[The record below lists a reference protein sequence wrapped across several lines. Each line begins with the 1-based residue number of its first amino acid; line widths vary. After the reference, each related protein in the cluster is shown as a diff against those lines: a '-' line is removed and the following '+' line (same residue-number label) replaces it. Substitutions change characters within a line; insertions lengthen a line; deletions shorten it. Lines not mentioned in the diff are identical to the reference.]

1 MNSERKRPSGPPS
14 NRSKTFRY
22 GIVAGRFQPLHLG
35 HCDVIDTALR
45 LCEKVGVM
53 IGSSNR
59 PQSADNPLSYSDRFC
74 LLRQVYGDRID
85 ICPLPDIDI
94 GVPSLWGNYLLKTAQ
109 LNFGKN
115 PEVIFMGEE
124 EERPDWFGKESEIL
138 VLQIKKT
145 RPVSASAL
153 RTALLAESDEELPE
167 KLPGAILPAVGY
179 LKEKIKAATLPSV

>member
-1 MNSERKRPSGPPS
+1 MNSERKRPAGPPS

-45 LCEKVGVM
+45 LCDRVGVM
-53 IGSSNR
+53 IGSSDR
-59 PQSADNPLSYSDRFC
+59 PQSADNPLSYRDRLC
-74 LLRQVYGDRID
+74 LLRQVYRDRID

-109 LNFGKN
+109 LSFGRI
-115 PEVIFMGEE
+115 PEVLFTGEE
-124 EERPDWFGKESEIL
+124 DDRSGWFGKDSEIL
-138 VLQIKKT
+138 VLQIKKS

-153 RTALLAESDEELPE
+153 RTALLEERDDELPE
-167 KLPGAILPAVGY
+167 KLPKEILPAAGF
-179 LKEKIKAATLPSV
+179 LKEKIKVASFPSV